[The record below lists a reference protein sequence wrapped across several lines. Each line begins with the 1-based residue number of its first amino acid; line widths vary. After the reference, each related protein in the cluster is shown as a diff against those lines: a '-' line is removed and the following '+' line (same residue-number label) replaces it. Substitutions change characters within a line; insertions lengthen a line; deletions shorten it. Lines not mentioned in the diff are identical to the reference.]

1 MESAIVTTNS
11 KNDLQLLL
19 TLAKKMGIKSKL
31 LTDEQLEDL
40 GLKIAIDKGRT
51 GKFVD
56 TQKFLKS
63 LGK

>member
-1 MESAIVTTNS
+1 MESAIITTDS

-31 LTDEQLEDL
+31 LTEEQLEDL

-56 TQKFLKS
+56 TRKFLRS
-63 LGK
+63 LEK

>member
-19 TLAKKMGIKSKL
+19 VLAKKMGIKSKL
-31 LTDEQLEDL
+31 LSKEQLEDI
-40 GLKIAIDKGRT
+40 GLKKAIDIGRT

-56 TQKFLKS
+56 TGKFLKS
-63 LGK
+63 LNK

>member
-31 LTDEQLEDL
+31 LTKEQLEDL

-51 GKFVD
+51 AKFVD

-63 LGK
+63 LRK